1 MENQSIRDPYKL
13 VGTNLKRYQIQGLV
27 GIGGMG
33 AVYRAQHEI
42 TKAIVAVKVLRP
54 DLWMGDQESLSYFFA
69 EATKTV
75 ALNHPSIIKVND
87 ADITDDGLAFMVMEL
102 LDGRTLET
110 ELKENGVVSL
120 ERANTLLELIC
131 DAVAYA
137 HNKNVVH
144 RDLKPGNIML
154 VKEENGEESLR
165 ILDFGIAKILSASAN
180 RTNTRLFGSS
190 YYVSPEQ
197 TMAHGRI
204 DRSTDIYSLG
214 VTLYEMLTGRVPF
227 EGETEAQVI
236 DMHRSQAPRPLRE
249 LRPEIPQAVEDV
261 VLRAMAKNPQD
272 RYQSAILLAR
282 AFQKAVNFAPGTL
295 ELRCI
300 DLDSG
305 EDISSATVYLNGRLA
320 GQTHDG
326 SWRHDN
332 LMPRK
337 YLIEVEAPN
346 YINWHRTVSLDSH
359 EKLALVVELESE
371 RTSGLFNSRE
381 VAELNAGIE
390 SADEEKRAVA
400 ETPSSE
406 TIATYP
412 DMLSPAL
419 SDKPKVDPADD
430 LYTEVIEFVSL
441 HPVDALPENDRPES
455 DRPESDRPESD
466 RPESDRKDERAEI
479 HVLRS
484 SGDSPVSIPPENG
497 RKPAGEINIDAID
510 GRPNSPRVQS
520 ISHLPIDEFLQEHD
534 PGISKT
540 PSVVKLPPF
549 PEPEQIP
556 LRQRAHKLVLVV
568 GVGLFILA
576 AYAFLTWLL
585 FNNRSQAHPI
595 EIVTIL
601 PNCKVLV
608 DNSSEYMTGD
618 EGKITI
624 NGLESGTHTI
634 KVSKPGYSD
643 VEQTITIPLSQPLQ
657 PLIPGI
663 IIPEGMVFIPGGSFT
678 MGRGKASQENPAGP
692 PHQVTVTPF
701 FIDKYEVTR
710 EAYQKFIKA
719 TGHRA
724 PSIWKNG
731 TFPKGTGRWPVTG
744 ISWED
749 AQKYAKW
756 AGKRLPTEA
765 EWEFAARGSDKF
777 IYPWGNKFGSD
788 RANIARET
796 EQFTRAG
803 SYPKGASQYGVYDLA
818 GNAWEW
824 TDSDFVP
831 YPGSPFR
838 LEGCK
843 RCKVLRGGSYVNSPE
858 YATTTYRLPYES
870 TLLAEPNL
878 YYGFRCALSTTS
890 P

>member
-42 TKAIVAVKVLRP
+42 TKAVVAVKVLRP

-87 ADITDDGLAFMVMEL
+87 ADITDDGLAFMVMDL

-110 ELKENGVVSL
+110 ELKEAGVISL
-120 ERANTLLELIC
+120 ERVNALLELIC

-165 ILDFGIAKILSASAN
+165 ILDFGIAKILSGSS
-180 RTNTRLFGSS
+180 RTNTRIFGSS

-249 LRPEIPQAVEDV
+249 HRPEIPQAVEDV

-305 EDISSATVYLNGRLA
+305 EDISSAMIYLNGRLA
-320 GQTHDG
+320 GQAQDG

-332 LMPRK
+332 LIPRK

-346 YINWHRTVSLDSH
+346 YISWHRTVSLDSH
-359 EKLALVVELESE
+359 ENLALVVELESE
-371 RTSGLFNSRE
+371 RTSELFNPRE
-381 VAELNAGIE
+381 VAELNAGI
-390 SADEEKRAVA
+390 ARVDDVKTAVA
-400 ETPSSE
+400 ETHSDE
-406 TIATYP
+406 TIATHP
-412 DMLSPAL
+412 DTLPPAI

-441 HPVDALPENDRPES
+441 HPVEAPSED
-455 DRPESDRPESD
+455 
-466 RPESDRKDERAEI
+466 DRKDEKAEI

-484 SGDSPVSIPPENG
+484 GGDSPVSIPVA
-497 RKPAGEINIDAID
+497 AGEINLDAINGKSD
-510 GRPNSPRVQS
+510 GSRVQS
-520 ISHLPIDEFLQEHD
+520 DSHPFIDERFQEQD
-534 PGISKT
+534 PGMSKA
-540 PSVVKLPPF
+540 PSIVKLPPLKDSD
-549 PEPEQIP
+549 PIP
-556 LRQRAHKLVLVV
+556 FKQRAHKFVLVV
-568 GVGLFILA
+568 GVGLFLIA
-576 AYAFLTWLL
+576 AYAFLTWLF
-585 FNNRSQAHPI
+585 FNNRSQAESI
-595 EIVTIL
+595 EVVTFL

-608 DNSSEYMTGD
+608 DNSSEYITD
-618 EGKITI
+618 DQGKITI
-624 NGLESGTHTI
+624 NGLESGVHTI
-634 KVSKPGYSD
+634 KVSKPGYKD
-643 VEQTITIPLSQPLQ
+643 VEQKITVPLSQPLQ

-663 IIPEGMVFIPGGSFT
+663 IIPDGMVFIPGGPFT
-678 MGRGKASQENPAGP
+678 MGRGTASEDNPSGP
-692 PHQVTVTPF
+692 PHQATVAPF
-701 FIDKYEVTR
+701 FIDRHEVTR
-710 EAYQKFIKA
+710 EAYQKFVKA

-724 PSIWKNG
+724 PNIWKNG
-731 TFPKGTGRWPVTG
+731 TFPAGTGKWPVTG
-744 ISWED
+744 VSWED

-756 AGKRLPTEA
+756 SGKRLPTEA
-765 EWEFAARGSDKF
+765 EWEFAARGPDKL
-777 IYPWGNKFGSD
+777 IYPWGNKFSPD
-788 RANIARET
+788 RANVARET
-796 EQFTRAG
+796 AQFTRAEN
-803 SYPKGASQYGVYDLA
+803 YPKGASPFGVFDLA

-843 RCKVLRGGSYVNSPE
+843 RCKVLRGGSYVNRPE
-858 YATTTYRLPYES
+858 YATTTYRLPYEA

-878 YYGFRCALSTTS
+878 YYGFRCALSATS

>member
-87 ADITDDGLAFMVMEL
+87 ADITDDGLAFMVMDL

-120 ERANTLLELIC
+120 ERANALLELIC

-154 VKEENGEESLR
+154 VKEESGEESLR
-165 ILDFGIAKILSASAN
+165 ILDFGIAKILSASN
-180 RTNTRLFGSS
+180 RTNTRIFGSS

-249 LRPEIPQAVEDV
+249 HRPEIPQAVEDV

-300 DLDSG
+300 DLESG
-305 EDISSATVYLNGRLA
+305 EDISSAMIYLNGRLA
-320 GQTHDG
+320 GQAHDG

-332 LMPRK
+332 LIPRK

-371 RTSGLFNSRE
+371 KTSGLFNSRE
-381 VAELNAGIE
+381 VAELNAGIDR
-390 SADEEKRAVA
+390 ADEEKIAVA
-400 ETPSSE
+400 ETTSAE

-412 DMLSPAL
+412 DTLAL
-419 SDKPKVDPADD
+419 SDKPEVEAADD

-441 HPVDALPENDRPES
+441 HPVDPPPANDG
-455 DRPESDRPESD
+455 
-466 RPESDRKDERAEI
+466 KDEKAEI

-484 SGDSPVSIPPENG
+484 SGDSPVNM
-497 RKPAGEINIDAID
+497 RAAADEINLAAINLDAINGKSD
-510 GRPNSPRVQS
+510 SPRVQS
-520 ISHLPIDEFLQEHD
+520 DSHLAIDEFLQEHD
-534 PGISKT
+534 PGMGKT

-549 PEPEQIP
+549 PEPDQIP

-568 GVGLFILA
+568 GIGLFILA

-585 FNNRSQAHPI
+585 VNNRSKAESI
-595 EIVTIL
+595 EIVTFL

-608 DNSSEYMTGD
+608 DNSSEYMTD
-618 EGKITI
+618 DQGKITI
-624 NGLESGTHTI
+624 KGLESGSHTI
-634 KVSKPGYSD
+634 KVSKPGYRD
-643 VEQTITIPLSQPLQ
+643 VEQTITVPLDQPLQ

-663 IIPEGMVFIPGGSFT
+663 VIPDGMVFIPGGSFT
-678 MGRGKASQENPAGP
+678 MGRGNASEDNPSGP
-692 PHQVTVTPF
+692 PHPAKVTPF
-701 FIDKYEVTR
+701 FIDRHEVTR

-719 TGHRA
+719 TGHKA

-731 TFPKGTGRWPVTG
+731 TFPNGTGQWPVTG
-744 ISWED
+744 VSWED

-765 EWEFAARGSDKF
+765 EWEFAARGSDKR
-777 IYPWGNKFGSD
+777 IYPWGNKFSPD
-788 RANIARET
+788 RANVARET
-796 EQFTRAG
+796 AQFTKAEN
-803 SYPKGASQYGVYDLA
+803 YPKGASQFGVYDLS

-838 LEGCK
+838 AEGCK
-843 RCKVLRGGSYVNSPE
+843 RCKVLRGGSHVNSPE
-858 YATTTYRLPYES
+858 YATTTYRLPYEA
-870 TLLAEPNL
+870 TLIAEPNF

>member
-87 ADITDDGLAFMVMEL
+87 ADITDDGLAFMVMDL

-110 ELKENGVVSL
+110 ELKETGMVSL
-120 ERANTLLELIC
+120 ERANALLELIC

-154 VKEENGEESLR
+154 VKEENGEETLR
-165 ILDFGIAKILSASAN
+165 ILDFGIAKILSASSR
-180 RTNTRLFGSS
+180 RTNTRIFGSS

-197 TMAHGRI
+197 TMANGRI

-236 DMHRSQAPRPLRE
+236 DMHRSQPPRPLRE
-249 LRPEIPQAVEDV
+249 HRPEIPQAVEEV

-305 EDISSATVYLNGRLA
+305 EDISSAMIYLNGRLS
-320 GQTHDG
+320 GQAHDG

-332 LMPRK
+332 LTPRK
-337 YLIEVEAPN
+337 YLVEVEAPN

-371 RTSGLFNSRE
+371 KTSRLFNSRE
-381 VAELNAGIE
+381 VAELNAGIDR
-390 SADEEKRAVA
+390 ADDEKTSVA
-400 ETPSSE
+400 ETPSVE

-412 DMLSPAL
+412 DTLPPAL
-419 SDKPKVDPADD
+419 SDRPEVGPTDD

-441 HPVDALPENDRPES
+441 HPVEPPPED
-455 DRPESDRPESD
+455 
-466 RPESDRKDERAEI
+466 DRKDKDEKAEI

-484 SGDSPVSIPPENG
+484 GGDSPVSISVAAN
-497 RKPAGEINIDAID
+497 EINLDAVNGKSD
-510 GRPNSPRVQS
+510 RPRAQTD
-520 ISHLPIDEFLQEHD
+520 SHPPIDEFFQPQD
-534 PGISKT
+534 PVTVKT
-540 PSVVKLPPF
+540 PSVVKTPSIVKLPQLS
-549 PEPEQIP
+549 EPDQIP
-556 LRQRAHKLVLVV
+556 LKQRAHKLVLVV
-568 GVGLFILA
+568 GVGLFIVA

-585 FNNRSQAHPI
+585 FNNGSQKESI
-595 EIVTIL
+595 EIVTLL
-601 PNCKVLV
+601 PNCKVLL
-608 DNSSEYMTGD
+608 DNKSEYTTD
-618 EGKITI
+618 DQGKITI

-634 KVSKPGYSD
+634 KVSKPGYRD
-643 VEQTITIPLSQPLQ
+643 VVQTIKVPLDQPLQ

-663 IIPEGMVFIPGGSFT
+663 IVPEGMVFIPGGPFT
-678 MGRGKASQENPAGP
+678 MGRGNASEDNPSGP
-692 PHQVTVTPF
+692 PHQVTVAPF
-701 FIDKYEVTR
+701 FIDKHEVTR
-710 EAYQKFIKA
+710 DAYQKFIKA

-724 PSIWKNG
+724 PSVWDNG
-731 TFPKGTGRWPVTG
+731 TYPKGTGRWPVTG
-744 ISWED
+744 VSWED

-765 EWEFAARGSDKF
+765 EWEFAARGSDKR
-777 IYPWGNKFGSD
+777 IYPWGNQFSSD
-788 RANIARET
+788 RANVARET
-796 EQFTRAG
+796 AQFTRAEN
-803 SYPKGASQYGVYDLA
+803 YPKGASQFGVFDLA

-824 TDSDFVP
+824 TDSDFKP
-831 YPGSPFR
+831 YPGSPYR

-843 RCKVLRGGSYVNSPE
+843 RCKVLRGGSYVNRPE
-858 YATTTYRLPYES
+858 YSTTTYRLPYEA
-870 TLLAEPNL
+870 TLIAEPNL
-878 YYGFRCALSTTS
+878 YYGFRCAQSATS

>member
-42 TKAIVAVKVLRP
+42 TKAVVAVKVLRP

-87 ADITDDGLAFMVMEL
+87 ADITDDGLAFMVMDL

-110 ELKENGVVSL
+110 ELKEAGVISL
-120 ERANTLLELIC
+120 ERVNALLELIC

-165 ILDFGIAKILSASAN
+165 ILDFGIAKILSASN
-180 RTNTRLFGSS
+180 RTNTRIFGSS

-249 LRPEIPQAVEDV
+249 HRPEIPQAVEDV

-305 EDISSATVYLNGRLA
+305 EDISSAMVYLNGRLA
-320 GQTHDG
+320 GQAQDG

-332 LMPRK
+332 LIPRK
-337 YLIEVEAPN
+337 YLIEVEAPS
-346 YINWHRTVSLDSH
+346 YISWHRTVSLDSH

-371 RTSGLFNSRE
+371 RTSELFNPRE
-381 VAELNAGIE
+381 VAELNAGL
-390 SADEEKRAVA
+390 SRVDEVKTAVA
-400 ETPSSE
+400 ETHSDE
-406 TIATYP
+406 AIATY
-412 DMLSPAL
+412 
-419 SDKPKVDPADD
+419 SDTLPPPVSEKPKVDPADD
-430 LYTEVIEFVSL
+430 LYSEVIEFVSL
-441 HPVDALPENDRPES
+441 HPVEAPPGE
-455 DRPESDRPESD
+455 
-466 RPESDRKDERAEI
+466 DRKERKAEI

-484 SGDSPVSIPPENG
+484 GGDSPVGIPV
-497 RKPAGEINIDAID
+497 AADEINLDAINGKSD
-510 GRPNSPRVQS
+510 GSRVQS
-520 ISHLPIDEFLQEHD
+520 NSHPFTDERFQEQD
-534 PGISKT
+534 PGMSKT
-540 PSVVKLPPF
+540 PSIVKLPPLTD
-549 PEPEQIP
+549 PDQIP
-556 LRQRAHKLVLVV
+556 FRQRAHKLVLVV
-568 GVGLFILA
+568 GVGLFLIA
-576 AYAFLTWLL
+576 AYAFLTWLF
-585 FNNRSQAHPI
+585 FNNRSQAESI
-595 EIVTIL
+595 EIVTFL

-608 DNSSEYMTGD
+608 DNSSEYMTD
-618 EGKITI
+618 DQGKITI
-624 NGLESGTHTI
+624 DGLESGVHTI
-634 KVSKPGYSD
+634 KVSKPGYKD
-643 VEQTITIPLSQPLQ
+643 VEQKITVPLSQPLQ

-663 IIPEGMVFIPGGSFT
+663 IIPDGMVFIPGGLFT
-678 MGRGKASQENPAGP
+678 MGRGNASEDNPSGP
-692 PHQVTVTPF
+692 PHQATVAPF
-701 FIDKYEVTR
+701 FIDRHEVTR
-710 EAYQKFIKA
+710 EAYQKFVKA

-731 TFPKGTGRWPVTG
+731 TFPAGTGKWPVTG
-744 ISWED
+744 VSWED

-756 AGKRLPTEA
+756 AGKRLPTEP
-765 EWEFAARGSDKF
+765 EWEFAARGSDKL
-777 IYPWGNKFGSD
+777 IYPWGNKFSSD
-788 RANIARET
+788 RAHVGRET
-796 EQFTRAG
+796 AQFAKVEN
-803 SYPKGASQYGVYDLA
+803 YPKGASPFGVFDLA

-843 RCKVLRGGSYVNSPE
+843 RCKVLRGGSYVNRPE

-870 TLLAEPNL
+870 TLLAEPNI
-878 YYGFRCALSTTS
+878 YYGFRCALSATS

>member
-42 TKAIVAVKVLRP
+42 TKAVVAVKVLRP

-87 ADITDDGLAFMVMEL
+87 ADITDDGLAFMVMDL

-120 ERANTLLELIC
+120 ERANALLELIC

-165 ILDFGIAKILSASAN
+165 ILDFGIAKILSASS
-180 RTNTRLFGSS
+180 RTNTRIFGSS

-371 RTSGLFNSRE
+371 KTSRLFNSRE
-381 VAELNAGIE
+381 VAELNVGIDR
-390 SADEEKRAVA
+390 ADEEEIVVA

-406 TIATYP
+406 MIATYP
-412 DMLSPAL
+412 DTVSSAL
-419 SDKPKVDPADD
+419 PDKPKADPADD

-441 HPVDALPENDRPES
+441 HPVDSPLENDRPEN
-455 DRPESDRPESD
+455 DG
-466 RPESDRKDERAEI
+466 KDEKAEI
-479 HVLRS
+479 HVLRP
-484 SGDSPVSIPPENG
+484 SGDSPVSILPEDG
-497 RKPAGEINIDAID
+497 RKAAGEINLDAID
-510 GRPNSPRVQS
+510 RKSDGPKVQAD
-520 ISHLPIDEFLQEHD
+520 SHLSIDEFFQEHD
-534 PGISKT
+534 PGMSKT

-585 FNNRSQAHPI
+585 FNNRSQVQSI
-595 EIVTIL
+595 EIVTFL

-608 DNSSEYMTGD
+608 DNRTEYTTD
-618 EGKITI
+618 DQGKITI

-634 KVSKPGYSD
+634 KVSKSGYRD
-643 VEQTITIPLSQPLQ
+643 VEQVITVPLSQPLQ

-678 MGRGKASQENPAGP
+678 MGRGKASEDNPAGP
-692 PHQVTVTPF
+692 PHQATVAPF

-724 PSIWKNG
+724 PSVWKNG
-731 TFPKGTGRWPVTG
+731 TFPKGTGQWPVTG
-744 ISWED
+744 VSWED

-777 IYPWGNKFGSD
+777 IYPWGNKFSLD
-788 RANIARET
+788 RANVARET
-796 EQFTRAG
+796 AQFTRAG
-803 SYPKGASQYGVYDLA
+803 NYSKGASQYGVYDLA

-858 YATTTYRLPYES
+858 YATATYRLPYES

-878 YYGFRCALSTTS
+878 YYGFRCALSTS